1 MTNGIS
7 SKSLNYVLAPFTK
20 DGMYKIG
27 SNLYYMRSKTPLS
40 EVDEAILS
48 CFYFGRALG
57 FVNQGLM
64 VLDSLRK
71 SVDKS
76 AKISVSSRVVK
87 INMTYNRGA
96 LYLAIEHVYN
106 QLKVLHH
113 EIWHYFQVDPNSE
126 HQLILTKVDD
136 NNVADIKERFDR
148 YHSLRSLNYDCY
160 ILREQVKNTKHLVIS
175 DKLVKRLDKVTH
187 RMMDHRSGCNDLESA
202 LLSVREYTYPHPERR
217 FNMGD
222 VLRAVSAKK

>member
-20 DGMYKIG
+20 DSMYKIG
-27 SNLYYMRSKTPLS
+27 SNLYYMQSKTLLS

-57 FVNQGLM
+57 LINQGLM

-76 AKISVSSRVVK
+76 AEMSVSSRVVR
-87 INMTYNRGA
+87 INMAYNRAA
-96 LYLAIEHVYN
+96 LYLTIEHVCN

-113 EIWHYFQVDPNSE
+113 EIWHYFQVDPSSK
-126 HQLILTKVDD
+126 HQLILTEVDD
-136 NNVADIKERFDR
+136 NDVAGIKKHFDK
-148 YHSLRSLNYDCY
+148 YHSFRSLDYDCY
-160 ILREQVKNTKHLVIS
+160 ILIEQVKNTKYLS
-175 DKLVKRLDKVTH
+175 DKLVERLG
-187 RMMDHRSGCNDLESA
+187 RIMDHYSSCNDLESA
-202 LLSVREYTYPHPERR
+202 FLGVREYVYPHPEQRL
-217 FNMGD
+217 NMGD

>member
-20 DGMYKIG
+20 DGIYKIV
-27 SNLYYMRSKTPLS
+27 SNLYYVRSKTPLS

-64 VLDSLRK
+64 VLDSLRD

-76 AKISVSSRVVK
+76 AKVSVSSRVVR

-106 QLKVLHH
+106 QLKVLRH
-113 EIWHYFQVDPNSE
+113 EIWHYFQVDPSSE
-126 HQLILTKVDD
+126 HQLILAKVDD
-136 NNVADIKERFDR
+136 NNVANIKESFDK
-148 YHSLRSLNYDCY
+148 YHSLRSLDYDCY
-160 ILREQVKNTKHLVIS
+160 ILREQVKNTKYPDIS
-175 DKLVKRLDKVTH
+175 NKLVERLNKVTH
-187 RMMDHRSGCNDLESA
+187 RMMDHLSGCNDLEIA
-202 LLSVREYTYPHPERR
+202 LLGVRKYAYPHPEQRL
-217 FNMGD
+217 NVGD

>member
-1 MTNGIS
+1 
-7 SKSLNYVLAPFTK
+7 
-20 DGMYKIG
+20 MYKIG

-57 FVNQGLM
+57 LVNQGLM
-64 VLDSLRK
+64 VLDSLRD

-76 AKISVSSRVVK
+76 AKMSVSSRVVR

-106 QLKVLHH
+106 QLKVLRH

-126 HQLILTKVDD
+126 HQLILTEVDD
-136 NNVADIKERFDR
+136 NDVAGVRECFDK
-148 YHSLRSLNYDCY
+148 YHSLRSLDYDCY
-160 ILREQVKNTKHLVIS
+160 ILREQVKNTKYPDIS
-175 DKLVKRLDKVTH
+175 DKLVDRLNEVTH
-187 RMMDHRSGCNDLESA
+187 RMMDHLSGCNDLESA
-202 LLSVREYTYPHPERR
+202 FLGVRKYAYPHPEQRL
-217 FNMGD
+217 NMGD
-222 VLRAVSAKK
+222 VLRAVSA

>member
-20 DGMYKIG
+20 DNMYKIG

-57 FVNQGLM
+57 LVNQGLM
-64 VLDSLRK
+64 VLDSLRD

-76 AKISVSSRVVK
+76 AKMSVSSRVVR

-126 HQLILTKVDD
+126 HQLILTEVDD
-136 NNVADIKERFDR
+136 NDVAGVKECFDK
-148 YHSLRSLNYDCY
+148 YHSLRSLDYDCY
-160 ILREQVKNTKHLVIS
+160 ILRAQVKNTKYPDIS
-175 DKLVKRLDKVTH
+175 DKLVDRLNEVTH
-187 RMMDHRSGCNDLESA
+187 RMMDHLSGCNDLENA
-202 LLSVREYTYPHPERR
+202 LLGVRKYTYPHPEQRL
-217 FNMGD
+217 NMGD